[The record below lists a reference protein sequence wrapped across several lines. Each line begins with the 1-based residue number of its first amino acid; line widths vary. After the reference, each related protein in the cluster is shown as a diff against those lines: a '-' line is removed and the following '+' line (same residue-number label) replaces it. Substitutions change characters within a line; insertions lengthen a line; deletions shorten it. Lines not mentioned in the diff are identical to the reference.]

1 MLAGG
6 FLGASVLTLLH
17 APAGALIGAVS
28 GAMAVNALSERRS
41 ARRKKH
47 RRVSGTHIRALPR
60 PLRVTGQVLLGVIA
74 GSQLTGDTLGL
85 LLGALA
91 PVLGY
96 VAALLGST
104 VLLARYLF
112 IRHRIDPL
120 TAVMS
125 AAPGGV
131 SELLVS
137 AQRQGADLHVV
148 LTIHMFRVL
157 VVVLVVLPILILTLE
172 AG

>member
-1 MLAGG
+1 MGG

-17 APAGALIGAVS
+17 IPAGALIGAVS
-28 GAMAVNALSERRS
+28 GAMAVNALSERRFP
-41 ARRKKH
+41 RRKRH
-47 RRVSGTHIRALPR
+47 RRAARTHSRALPR
-60 PLRVTGQVLLGVIA
+60 PLRITGQVLLGVIA
-74 GSQLTGDTLGL
+74 GSQLTADTLGL

-96 VAALLGST
+96 VAVLLGST

-112 IRHRIDPL
+112 TRHRIDPL

-131 SELLVS
+131 SELLIS

-157 VVVLVVLPILILTLE
+157 VVVLVVLPVLILTLE
-172 AG
+172 TG